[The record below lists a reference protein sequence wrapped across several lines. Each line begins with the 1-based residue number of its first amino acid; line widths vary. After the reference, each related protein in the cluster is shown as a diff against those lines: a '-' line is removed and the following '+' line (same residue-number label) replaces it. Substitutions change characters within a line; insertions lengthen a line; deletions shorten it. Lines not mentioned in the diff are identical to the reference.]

1 MCTQPRKG
9 LLAQCWSGI
18 WVSLLTGFMATD
30 PLFKAGIKE
39 KNMKKKKKKEITCIK
54 LQQKS
59 SLKV

>member
-1 MCTQPRKG
+1 MCAHSQDKV

-18 WVSLLTGFMATD
+18 SVSLLTGFMATD

-39 KNMKKKKKKEITCIK
+39 KTMEKKEITSIK

>member
-30 PLFKAGIKE
+30 PLLKQGSRKE
-39 KNMKKKKKKEITCIK
+39 HEKKKKR
-54 LQQKS
+54 KS
-59 SLKV
+59 LV